1 MTTFGNYELIAP
13 LGSGGM
19 SNVWLARSPGADG
32 IVVLKRLLRAHL
44 GEPEIVAMFQ
54 DEADLG
60 ELLRH
65 PNLVRTFEHGT
76 AEGEPYIVMER
87 LEGEDVRTVRRTIR
101 RKRQVVPF
109 EIAVEILIRACDGL
123 HAAHELCGP
132 GGKPLQIVHRDVSP
146 HNIIVTFEGD
156 VKVLD
161 FGIAKSARQRI
172 ETKHGVL
179 KGKIP
184 YMAPEQIRAEKVDRR
199 TDVYALGVVLYE
211 LAVGERPY
219 YMTAPSEFALMM
231 AIVHGDLRFPST
243 IRRDFPSELEAI
255 VMRALS
261 GSPERRHPTAA
272 ALAKELIAFRDR
284 EKLPSGR
291 DMLARWMGANFA
303 ERIDSLRRAASP
315 VELAEQLAFAEKR
328 RREAEN
334 EDDDVETARRAK
346 PAAEERSSGAQHSL
360 SRRPLATAVLAT
372 LSGRINESFD
382 GNEIGRTIAESKR
395 VVLDLAGVERVT
407 SYGVREWIAMMGA
420 CKQTELWLARC
431 AEPIVAQLS
440 MIPGF
445 AGHARVASLVLSYRC
460 SQCDA
465 SSVRLVDLETDAA
478 ELLAGAPAPGTCEHC
493 GGETRAEDDEASLRF
508 TKPWLGKPI
517 EASVRA
523 ALAVIAREG
532 DGAPPPVEKIVLG
545 TETHVRLRRGVGRR
559 MRFRRVLDGIEGHL
573 RVDVRDPAALDAK
586 GAQELA
592 RALLDL
598 GPEVTSIAVQ
608 GAPAALSAAL
618 GGSKRV
624 EILSRQTEKATT
636 LAPPAPD
643 AAPTSDK
650 SVPSS
655 RRAARS
661 GKRSTP
667 PNGTDPRAAP
677 APADAAPPRDGAP
690 AGKAHDGAAAGETS
704 QVRAGTSAGDVV
716 LHPPKKQPNGD
727 RADAPGSDAKKA
739 VSRAAAPAPTGGR
752 TALFVGAAIAL
763 VAVVGWLRLRRS
775 DSSDPAP
782 SASIGATV
790 GSGSVAG
797 QANATNSSGALE
809 NAPSEGIEKIDGAR
823 EITAIGRGPTD
834 DAALASARARAVVLL
849 VDAVR
854 AALPEDVRAVEE
866 AAAPFPTADEIAR
879 RFLAHLGVGATP
891 ERKGARPVSA
901 SGDRALAAQFR
912 VSDAAFAQAV
922 AYFGEAKPFRG
933 ASVVPALPT
942 VGDAGWIVVRA
953 APNGPLHEGDRVI
966 AVGPRDL
973 SPSELPN
980 NVTSPEPELRVVRG
994 REAVVVRSP

>member
-1 MTTFGNYELIAP
+1 MTTFGSYELIAP

-101 RKRQVVPF
+101 RKRQMVPY
-109 EIAVEILIRACDGL
+109 EIAIEILIRACDGL
-123 HAAHELCGP
+123 HAAHELVGP
-132 GGKPLQIVHRDVSP
+132 GGKPLEIVHRDVSP
-146 HNIIVTFEGD
+146 HNIIVTFDGD

-161 FGIAKSARQRI
+161 FGIAKSARQRVA
-172 ETKHGVL
+172 TKHGVL

-211 LAVGERPY
+211 LAIGERPY
-219 YMTAPSEFALMM
+219 FMTAPSEFALMM
-231 AIVHGDLRFPST
+231 AIVHGDMRFPST
-243 IRRDFPSELEAI
+243 IRRDFPPELEAI

-261 GSPERRHPTAA
+261 GNPERRHPTAA

-291 DMLARWMGANFA
+291 DMLARWMAANFA
-303 ERIDSLRRAASP
+303 DRIESLRRAASP

-328 RREAEN
+328 RREGGD

-346 PAAEERSSGAQHSL
+346 PAAEERSSGAQHTL
-360 SRRPLATAVLAT
+360 SRRPLATAVVAT

-382 GNEIGRTIAESKR
+382 GNEIGRTLAESKR

-407 SYGVREWIAMMGA
+407 SYGVREWLAMMGA
-420 CKQTELWLARC
+420 CKGTELWLARC

-445 AGHARVASLVLSYRC
+445 AGHARVASLLLSYRC
-460 SQCDA
+460 ERCDA
-465 SSVRLVDLETDAA
+465 TSVRLVDLETDAA
-478 ELLAGAPAPGTCEHC
+478 ELSAGAPAARACEHC
-493 GGETRAEDDEASLRF
+493 GGESKPEDDEASLRF
-508 TKPWLGKPI
+508 AKPWIGKPI
-517 EASVRA
+517 DAAVRS

-573 RVDVRDPAALDAK
+573 RVDVRDPAALDVK

-608 GAPAALSAAL
+608 GAPPALEAAL

-624 EILSRQTEKATT
+624 EILSRQAEKSTSTAHAS
-636 LAPPAPD
+636 APVD
-643 AAPTSDK
+643 AGPTSDK

-655 RRAARS
+655 RRAARPA
-661 GKRSTP
+661 RPSTP
-667 PNGTDPRAAP
+667 PKGTAPGDVAADAITKDAP
-677 APADAAPPRDGAP
+677 AHAIAKDAAS
-690 AGKAHDGAAAGETS
+690 AGETS
-704 QVRAGTSAGDVV
+704 RTRADARAGDVP
-716 LHPPKKQPNGD
+716 LQPQEKKRSQA
-727 RADAPGSDAKKA
+727 RADAPRDSANKE
-739 VSRAAAPAPTGGR
+739 AAPASGR
-752 TALFVGAAIAL
+752 TALFVVAALAL
-763 VAVVGWLRLRRS
+763 VAVVGWLTLRRPDTTS
-775 DSSDPAP
+775 PAP
-782 SASIGATV
+782 SGSIGSAAL
-790 GSGSVAG
+790 SGSSAAQDPAATPSSVA
-797 QANATNSSGALE
+797 E
-809 NAPSEGIEKIDGAR
+809 NAPGEGIEKIDGAR

-854 AALPEDVRAVEE
+854 AALPPDVRAAEE
-866 AAAPFPTADEIAR
+866 GAVPAPSADEIAR
-879 RFLAHLGVGATP
+879 RFLAHLGMGATP
-891 ERKGARPVSA
+891 ERKGARPVGS

-912 VSDAAFAQAV
+912 VTDAAFAQAV
-922 AYFGEAKPFRG
+922 AYFGDAKPFRG

-942 VGDAGWIVVRA
+942 VGDAGWVVVRA
-953 APNGPLHEGDRVI
+953 SPNGLLHAGDRVV

-973 SPSELPN
+973 SPSELPTA
-980 NVTSPEPELRVVRG
+980 VTSPEPELRVVRG